1 MRESLPD
8 SVEPPAYLL
17 PTRPRST
24 AAWRHHMSIEALH
37 VNPWPLH
44 PSDDPTRHTPRVRL
58 DPHRLRHSKR
68 QALPPLDPLP
78 AGSSVASTWAAPT
91 AQQCHA
97 RECETG
103 STAPS
108 RSPNVTAPPYEAGTS
123 HRTHCA
129 TPPPLHLLQSG
140 TDLATIGLWLGHSSP
155 GVTHKYLEA
164 DLAAKEAVLQHLDD
178 PSPTPARFQP
188 DDQLLAFLQDL

>member
-78 AGSSVASTWAAPT
+78 AGVALLRPGPPRRHSNVTLGSARPARPRSSPEPIW
-91 AQQCHA
+91 
-97 RECETG
+97 R
-103 STAPS
+103 
-108 RSPNVTAPPYEAGTS
+108 RSPCGSDTQAP
-123 HRTHCA
+123 
-129 TPPPLHLLQSG
+129 
-140 TDLATIGLWLGHSSP
+140 
-155 GVTHKYLEA
+155 
-164 DLAAKEAVLQHLDD
+164 
-178 PSPTPARFQP
+178 PSPTNTSRQTSRPRKPCYNTSTTPVPHQHVSSPTTNSSPSSKTCDYVQRLPVDRRPQRGPPTGLHITMDWAE
-188 DDQLLAFLQDL
+188 